1 MFGEDPQSSGRWPN
15 RLSSRVWPS
24 RWNRLLGS
32 FNPISRN
39 FNRRSSNCSEKI
51 LKVFLM
57 IQHFL
62 DTGSEAQLCCDSK
75 TMVELDD
82 FSRLNMAR
90 LLWKSILQVASLPSP
105 CGRCHRALFHVFWF
119 SVGCWQ
125 VRPGKCHANGHGV
138 AWEQGHESWS
148 EKKTSSL
155 RPSQPSHWNSSSLR
169 PLRFEK
175 FSERTIKAVRSC
187 PSCLEMMRWLFGSSP
202 FFSIC
207 KRLFRLWKSLK
218 TDVDFVQA
226 VMLAQEEAKKIQQA
240 WHPVEHDKRH

>member
-1 MFGEDPQSSGRWPN
+1 MEIHIAGGVSSKPLRQVPQGVVSCLLVFGWLLTGTTGEMSRERPWC
-15 RLSSRVWPS
+15 RL
-24 RWNRLLGS
+24 GA
-32 FNPISRN
+32 
-39 FNRRSSNCSEKI
+39 RSWIMK
-51 LKVFLM
+51 
-57 IQHFL
+57 
-62 DTGSEAQLCCDSK
+62 
-75 TMVELDD
+75 
-82 FSRLNMAR
+82 
-90 LLWKSILQVASLPSP
+90 W
-105 CGRCHRALFHVFWF
+105 
-119 SVGCWQ
+119 
-125 VRPGKCHANGHGV
+125 
-138 AWEQGHESWS
+138 
-148 EKKTSSL
+148 KKTSSL